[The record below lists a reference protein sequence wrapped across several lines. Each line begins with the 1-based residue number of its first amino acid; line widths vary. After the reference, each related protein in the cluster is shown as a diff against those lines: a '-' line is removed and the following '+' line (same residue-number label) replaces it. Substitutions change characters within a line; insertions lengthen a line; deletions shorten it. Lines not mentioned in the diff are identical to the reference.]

1 MKKGFIVI
9 ALFCLISLLVI
20 LYNYN
25 NLNSKQKE
33 IISFNNKYLE
43 FNKDEVKGLDITTVM
58 NRAINDNEKNNIQRN
73 ENEEFI
79 ENEEN
84 SIKIFLKMKIDG
96 KTYSMEAFEKRGMD
110 EFAQY
115 FGGVVFKCIDVTY
128 HKNSGRIATMT
139 FEALQE

>member
-58 NRAINDNEKNNIQRN
+58 NRAINDNETNNIQRN
-73 ENEEFI
+73 ENFH
-79 ENEEN
+79 
-84 SIKIFLKMKIDG
+84 M
-96 KTYSMEAFEKRGMD
+96 
-110 EFAQY
+110 
-115 FGGVVFKCIDVTY
+115 V
-128 HKNSGRIATMT
+128 
-139 FEALQE
+139 

>member
-9 ALFCLISLLVI
+9 ALFCLILLLVI

-25 NLNSKQKE
+25 NFNSKQKE

-43 FNKDEVKGLDITTVM
+43 FNKDEVKGLDITT
-58 NRAINDNEKNNIQRN
+58 INDNEKNNIQRN

-79 ENEEN
+79 EDEEN

-96 KTYSMEAFEKRGMD
+96 KTYSMESFEKRGMD